1 MSFYESQPKIVPL
14 HQLLDQVLS
23 GALRIP
29 RFQRPGTETT
39 WKPEQRRDLL
49 DSVYRGIP
57 IGTILVWST
66 QEPINTMP
74 TVGGANVPDPDSK
87 ETRKLLVLDGHQ
99 RLSTLVATLGPG
111 LDLYR
116 EQRVRIGAAPKR
128 ESWVFDI
135 DGDDPRTDTRFK
147 LLDPGKSPGPK
158 EVPLSIALNR
168 KQLNQWARDRDK
180 LTEKEVQRVDSLRDR
195 FREYN
200 MPVATL
206 ATESLE
212 EATET
217 FKRVNSS
224 GTPMSDFHMVAAL
237 AYTHQLDPQER
248 FAAARTEYLE
258 PLGWGDVGDLD
269 LLRVCAGLLRDED
282 RSIHP
287 SKLNI
292 AKLAKLIREQPALI
306 ERAGQS
312 MALAAKLLSEQAGIH
327 GPEILPY
334 SWQLIVLAIH
344 LGSRSP
350 TDAPLTAT
358 QKSQANRWFWLTTYG
373 SVFAGVNSTIVDW
386 SQKAL
391 QDMMAGKDESAM
403 KQYIGD
409 RVEEPGDFDRRAARS
424 RACLLSMAR
433 AVDGEALNGPAHKAL
448 AEGVRWIGVL
458 SNTRPHG
465 CWYNRCIA
473 DPDDQTRLREALRHH
488 GQGKAT
494 AEETALLK
502 KHSIEPKDKGTVDE
516 LLELRRD
523 RLVRGEKKFVVEG
536 LGLSWEPHMAPSS

>member
-29 RFQRPGTETT
+29 RFQRPGTEMT

-66 QEPINTMP
+66 QEPINTLP
-74 TVGGANVPDPDSK
+74 TVGGAEIPASDGRES
-87 ETRKLLVLDGHQ
+87 RKLVVLDGHQ

-111 LDLYR
+111 LDLYQR
-116 EQRVRIGAAPKR
+116 RVRIGVNGKR

-135 DGDDPRTDTRFK
+135 DGDDARRDTRFK
-147 LLDPGKSPGPK
+147 LLDSGESPGPK
-158 EVPLSIALNR
+158 EVPLEIALDR
-168 KQLNQWARDRDK
+168 KKLNQWVRDRSK
-180 LTEKEVQRVDSLRDR
+180 LTEREIQRVDSLRDR

-206 ATESLE
+206 ATESLD

-237 AYTHQLDPQER
+237 AYTHGFDPQKAFEE
-248 FAAARTEYLE
+248 ARTEYLE
-258 PLGWGDVGDLD
+258 PLGWGEVEDLD
-269 LLRVCAGLLRDED
+269 LLRVCAGLLRPDD
-282 RSIHP
+282 KSVHP
-287 SKLNI
+287 SKLNTS
-292 AKLAKLIREQPALI
+292 KLAELLRNQPSLI

-312 MALAAKLLSEQAGIH
+312 MAFAAKLLAEQAGVH

-344 LGSRSP
+344 LGSRNP
-350 TDAPLTAT
+350 PDAPLTAR
-358 QKSQANRWFWLTTYG
+358 QQSQAKRWFWLTTYG

-386 SQKAL
+386 SQRAL

-403 KQYIGD
+403 KQYIGS
-409 RVEEPGDFDRRAARS
+409 RVEEPIDFDRRAARS

-433 AVDGEALNGPAHKAL
+433 VNDGSTLHGAAHKAL
-448 AEGVRWIGVL
+448 AEGMRYIGVL
-458 SNTRPHG
+458 SNGRPHG

-473 DPDDQTRLREALRHH
+473 QPVEQTPLREALRHH
-488 GQGKAT
+488 AQGEAT
-494 AEETALLK
+494 SEEKALLK
-502 KHSIEPKDKGTVDE
+502 RHGIEASDRGSVDQ
-516 LLELRRD
+516 LLELRRS
-523 RLVRGEKKFVVEG
+523 RLVKSEKKFVEALG
-536 LGLSWEPHMAPSS
+536 LGWETQVVPNS

>member
-39 WKPEQRRDLL
+39 WRPEQRRDLL

-66 QEPINTMP
+66 QEPINTLP
-74 TVGGANVPDPDSK
+74 AIGGADIPDFDSK
-87 ETRKLLVLDGHQ
+87 ESRKLLVLDGHQ

-111 LDLYR
+111 LDLYK
-116 EQRVRIGAAPKR
+116 QRNRIGAPSPR
-128 ESWVFDI
+128 ERWVFDI
-135 DGDDPRTDTRFK
+135 DGDDTRADTRFK

-158 EVPLSIALNR
+158 DVPLSIALNR
-168 KQLNQWARDRDK
+168 KQLNQWVRDRGE

-237 AYTHQLDPQER
+237 AYTHEFDPQSG
-248 FAAARTEYLE
+248 FADARTEYLE
-258 PLGWGDVGDLD
+258 PLGWGEVEDLD

-282 RSIHP
+282 KSLHP
-287 SKLNI
+287 SKLNV
-292 AKLAKLIREQPALI
+292 AKLAKQLRQQPALI

-344 LGSRSP
+344 LGSRNP
-350 TDAPLTAT
+350 PDAPLTAR
-358 QKSQANRWFWLTTYG
+358 QKSQATRWFWLTTYG

-391 QDMMAGKDESAM
+391 QDMVAGKDERAM
-403 KQYIGD
+403 KPYIGS

-433 AVDGEALNGPAHKAL
+433 VSDGSNLHGPAHKAL
-448 AEGVRWIGVL
+448 AAGMRSIGVL
-458 SNTRPHG
+458 SNNHPRG
-465 CWYNRCIA
+465 SWYNRCIA

-494 AEETALLK
+494 LEDTALLK
-502 KHSIEPKDKGTVDE
+502 KHCIEPKDKGTIDE
-516 LLELRRD
+516 LLQTRRE
-523 RLVRGEKKFVVEG
+523 RLVKSEKKFVDG
-536 LGLSWEPHMAPSS
+536 LGLNWEPQVTPSS